1 MFVILVCKAILAF
14 LCFQIANPTM
24 RALALDH
31 LNDVFSNII
40 ALACGLIGK
49 KKKKKTKYS
58 PYPYFHIFSCQS
70 T

>member
-1 MFVILVCKAILAF
+1 MFVILVCKAVLAF

-24 RALALDH
+24 RAVALDH

-49 KKKKKTKYS
+49 KKKTKYS
-58 PYPYFHIFSCQS
+58 HYPYFHIFSCQS